1 MDSLN
6 NIIVF
11 SDAQDIID
19 LALLRSVRI
28 LIFLK
33 RYDEAKNMIFEINDY
48 MKKAIPTEL
57 LGDIEYYNNNFIE
70 AKNYYLL
77 SLNNDMTPNKRKI
90 IENKINSIN

>member
-1 MDSLN
+1 LN

-33 RYDEAKNMIFEINDY
+33 RYDEAKKMIFEINDY

-70 AKNYYLL
+70 AKKYYLL
-77 SLNNDMTPNKRKI
+77 CLNNDMTPNKRKI

>member
-1 MDSLN
+1 
-6 NIIVF
+6 
-11 SDAQDIID
+11 
-19 LALLRSVRI
+19 
-28 LIFLK
+28 
-33 RYDEAKNMIFEINDY
+33 